1 MKKWI
6 LCVASLLLVLSL
18 CACTKTS
25 QKVEETS
32 SSEETVKKEITLSVK
47 QRTLFLKTGESQMLN
62 ASSNGEVTFTSN
74 KPDVVTVDAD
84 GKVTA
89 LKKGNAMITISAG
102 EKTEYCGVIIDL
114 TGTYVDAH
122 AMTLEPVC
130 MDVSLERVTVIQG
143 FAIDTATN
151 SIYFVQ
157 RYNGEDPSDL
167 MFTKVENVNGVWQKT
182 DWMHLFESGHGMIS
196 LDHDENGELYLWVE
210 SNGTLSDAAETIS
223 RIQWVSEG
231 YMEREY
237 GQIMDFSNDFSYH
250 PLVQIDEENDL
261 VAVRVASTGGSAY
274 YFYDKEALISGE
286 QQTWL
291 YKVLCA
297 GNQTPLRG
305 EDDSNGTFV
314 NNSLQGFASSG
325 SYIYQINGNPE
336 GDTYISAFDIEGNL
350 LYSHLFTEYPDL
362 EYREAEGMFFADGK
376 LYFAVASGAAG
387 DRVAN
392 VFTYKE

>member
-25 QKVEETS
+25 QKVEETP
-32 SSEETVKKEITLSVK
+32 SSEETGKETTLSVK
-47 QRTLFLKTGESQMLN
+47 ERTLFLKTGESQKLN
-62 ASSNGEVTFTSN
+62 ATSNGKVTFTSN
-74 KPDVVTVDAD
+74 KPDVVKVDED
-84 GKVTA
+84 GNVTA

-114 TGTYVDAH
+114 NGTYVDAQT
-122 AMTLEPVC
+122 MTLTPFC
-130 MDVSLERVTVIQG
+130 MGVELERVTVIQG
-143 FAIDTATN
+143 MALDTATN
-151 SIYFVQ
+151 SLYFVQ

-167 MFTKVENVNGVWQKT
+167 MFTKVENINGVWQKT

-196 LDHDENGELYLWVE
+196 LDHDENGDLYLWVE

-237 GQIMDFSNDFSYH
+237 GHVMDFSADFSYH
-250 PLVQIDEENDL
+250 PLVQIDEENNL
-261 VAVRVASTGGSAY
+261 VTVRVASTGGSAY

-325 SYIYQINGNPE
+325 PYIYQINGNPE
-336 GDTYISAFDIEGNL
+336 GDTYISAFDIGGNL